1 MKAVIDSFEKR
12 IGELSE
18 KDIIELSKN
27 DNSIFNVL
35 RDLHKEAFGTIVW
48 DDSKQNFDYFL
59 TYVTKVNGKIEGCI
73 LKLQPFIKKRN
84 ELTTCLSAYISK
96 RFNRAKPHEIFNAY
110 QDQQRSLFE
119 RLGYWTYGNELAKEL
134 NTRKGEI
141 MLPPGHKGIMFVP
154 FADEAVLEQSS
165 KSPKKEKQ
173 KKQSV
178 KNDIHYVY
186 IMFNKHNKYH
196 KIGRSIKPEY
206 REKTL
211 QGQEPDV
218 ELVEKW
224 IASAEVERT
233 LHRKYKEKRKRGE
246 WFDLTENDVEEIKIF
261 MQTIVSM
268 TKRQK

>member
-1 MKAVIDSFEKR
+1 MKAVINSFEKR

-59 TYVTKVNGKIEGCI
+59 TYVTKVNGKTEGCI
-73 LKLQPFIKKRN
+73 LKIQPFIKNRN

-134 NTRKGEI
+134 KTKRGNI
-141 MLPPGHKGIMFVP
+141 ILLPGYKGIMFVP
-154 FADEAVLEQSS
+154 FAGEPLLEQSPKSS
-165 KSPKKEKQ
+165 KTEIEKI
-173 KKQSV
+173 QSV

-186 IMFNKHNKYH
+186 LMFNKHNRYH
-196 KIGRSIKPEY
+196 KIGRSVKPEY
-206 REKTL
+206 RERTL
-211 QGQEPDV
+211 QGQEPDI

-224 IASAEVERT
+224 IASSEVESM

-246 WFDLTENDVEEIKIF
+246 WFDLNENDIEEIKIF
-261 MQTIVSM
+261 MQKITSI